1 MFGKKKQRKVQKLIL
16 QHAALVGDAVE
27 RYERM
32 VAEYLDGNREFKEE
46 SRHIDEVES
55 EADKVRF
62 EVEHKLF
69 KGGFLATQREDAIT
83 VLEAFDRVANKAE
96 ACGDFLSLVRP
107 VVPDIAHEPL
117 RKIASLTVDAY
128 KRLVPL
134 LDRIADGDYDIRD
147 EIKTV
152 GRAESK
158 IDRLQFQVVR
168 EVYKLDELD
177 KLEKY
182 LFLEATN
189 RVTSVSDR
197 VENAGDALSLIAIRR
212 KMA

>member
-1 MFGKKKQRKVQKLIL
+1 MFGKKKQRKIQKLIL
-16 QHAALVGDAVE
+16 QHAALVGEAVA

-32 VAEYLDGNREFKEE
+32 VVEYLAGNTEFKVE

-69 KGGFLATQREDAIT
+69 KGGLLATQREDAIT
-83 VLEAFDRVANKAE
+83 MLEAVDRVANKAE

-107 VVPDIAHEPL
+107 VIPEIAHEPL
-117 RKIASLTVDAY
+117 REIARLTVEAY
-128 KRLVPL
+128 NRLPPL
-134 LDRIADGDYDIRD
+134 LDRIAEGDYAIRE

-152 GRAESK
+152 GRTESQV
-158 IDRLQFQVVR
+158 DRIQFQVVR
-168 EVYKLDELD
+168 AVYKLPDVD
-177 KLEKY
+177 KLDKY
-182 LFLEATN
+182 LFLETTN
-189 RVTSVSDR
+189 RVTSVSDQ